1 MPTIIMALIQNV
13 FLEHPTCTVLHGVT
27 SHETLSM
34 LVRSYPE
41 TTILVQAHTWTSH

>member
-1 MPTIIMALIQNV
+1 MALIQNV

-34 LVRSYPE
+34 SVRSCPE
-41 TTILVQAHTWTSH
+41 TTIQEQAPTWTSR